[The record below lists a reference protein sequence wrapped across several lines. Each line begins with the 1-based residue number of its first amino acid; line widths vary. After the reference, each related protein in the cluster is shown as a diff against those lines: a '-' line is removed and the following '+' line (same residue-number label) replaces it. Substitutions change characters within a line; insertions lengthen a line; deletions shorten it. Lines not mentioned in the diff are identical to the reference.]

1 MNKKEF
7 GKRIQKVRKSRGLTA
22 RMLAEMI
29 SIDDTFFAANRR
41 WPCVAEPSGLYQHL
55 QCAGSISRLFS
66 QGLNNSKR
74 AYQMRRAS

>member
-41 WPCVAEPSGLYQHL
+41 WTCVA
-55 QCAGSISRLFS
+55 
-66 QGLNNSKR
+66 
-74 AYQMRRAS
+74 